1 MRAPPSKAAART
13 RKEKAMFNLV
23 SVETQA
29 NFVFPQAL
37 TEKYRP
43 RTVAEFAGLTKP
55 KQFCSK
61 LAANPRPSA
70 WRFVGPS
77 GTGKTTMALAL
88 AEMIGAELHHVPSQ
102 SCNLET
108 LESIARTCNYVPM
121 AGYKFHLILVDE
133 ADQMSAAA
141 QLYCLSKLDG
151 TAPLPATIW
160 IFTCNETDRLQDRFL
175 SRTLPV
181 EFSTYGIQAE
191 AAALLAR
198 VWTDSAPSEAPAPN
212 FARIVKEANGNVRE
226 SLMRLELELMLA

>member
-1 MRAPPSKAAART
+1 
-13 RKEKAMFNLV
+13 MFTLL
-23 SVETQA
+23 SCETQTGF
-29 NFVFPQAL
+29 NFPLSL

-43 RTVAEFAGLTKP
+43 RTVADFAGLAKP
-55 KQFCSK
+55 KQFCAK

-102 SCNLET
+102 ACNVDT
-108 LESIARTCNYVPM
+108 LERIAYTCHLVPM
-121 AGYKFHLILVDE
+121 SKAKMHLILVDE

-151 TAPLPATIW
+151 TDPLPATIW
-160 IFTCNETDRLQDRFL
+160 IFTCNETTRLQDRFL

-181 EFSTYGIQAE
+181 EFSTYGIQSD

-198 VWTDSAPSEAPAPN
+198 VWEDSAPGAAAPN
-212 FARIVKEANGNVRE
+212 FARIVKDANGNIRE
-226 SLMRLELELMLA
+226 SLMKLELELMLV